1 MAVEFGEMKAGSSKS
16 QAAIK
21 SCRSAVLEKNAGWL
35 WGEKARAKL
44 SSRTDDLIL
53 VYWLF

>member
-1 MAVEFGEMKAGSSKS
+1 MEFGEMKAGSSKS